1 MTVDSL
7 VDEGEKRE
15 KKEEVEE
22 KEEEEEQEEKEEDS
36 PVLSSGSL
44 LRK

>member
-15 KKEEVEE
+15 KKEEAEE
-22 KEEEEEQEEKEEDS
+22 KEEEEEEEEKEEDS